1 MAFTMD
7 QIASGVRNALY
18 GREVREWL
26 ALLAERCVEL
36 VSKMEEAVE
45 NATAAAEAAK
55 KSEDNAASSASSAKD
70 SADAAAESA
79 ANAKISEDSAAKSA
93 EQASGIIDRMS
104 DIEGGY
110 FLASNLTIPKD
121 AWSKT
126 SEWSLYPYIAELPD
140 KVVTEVLE
148 PQVIIQ
154 PVSTTIARDAGMAS
168 ICETGDHVIR
178 FWAAS
183 KPTEDIKTRLLLFG
197 IEGEDGAT
205 LEALLEDTLGLS
217 VQDGKIHVNYV
228 KES

>member
-1 MAFTMD
+1 MEFTIE

-18 GREVREWL
+18 GREVREWIARL
-26 ALLAERCVEL
+26 GEYCVVLVQKAEETL
-36 VSKMEEAVE
+36 TK
-45 NATAAAEAAK
+45 ATAAAESAKKSETSAAK
-55 KSEDNAASSASSAKD
+55 SASSAKASEDNAAKSASSAKV
-70 SADAAAESA
+70 
-79 ANAKISEDSAAKSA
+79 SEDNAAKSA
-93 EQASGIIDRMS
+93 EQASGIINRMS
-104 DIEGGY
+104 EIEGGY
-110 FLASNLTIPKD
+110 FLASNLTIPLG

-154 PVSTTIARDAGMAS
+154 PASTTVARDAGMAT
-168 ICETGDHVIR
+168 ICQTGDHVIR
-178 FWAAS
+178 FWAANQP
-183 KPTEDIKTRLLLFG
+183 KEDIQTRLLLFG